1 MKTAAR
7 LTLVALLL
15 AGLAAPASA
24 APAAAPVNQD
34 DSPTTFAR
42 ARMYPGYCLINPG
55 VCYEPWGKPWRDW

>member
-34 DSPTTFAR
+34 DSQRHSPEPGCTR
-42 ARMYPGYCLINPG
+42 ATASSIPG
-55 VCYEPWGKPWRDW
+55 VLLRALGEAVA